1 MTILEFIRSW
11 LEVGKGN
18 HIKNLFITSVLKQ
31 DLREAFQDIETQT
44 YYKSFGKVELLI
56 GKDFNL
62 ILIMKRSEITIFYCE
77 DLDQDDSYLAL
88 KYGKIL
94 LEEI

>member
-1 MTILEFIRSW
+1 MIVLEFIRSW

-18 HIKNLFITSVLKQ
+18 CIENLFTISVLKQ
-31 DLREAFQDIETQT
+31 DIREAFQDLESQT

-62 ILIMKRSEITIFYCE
+62 ILIMKRSEVTKFYCE
-77 DLDQDDSYLAL
+77 DLDQDDSYLVL

-94 LEEI
+94 LEKI

>member
-1 MTILEFIRSW
+1 MILLEFIRSW
-11 LEVGKGN
+11 LDVGKGN
-18 HIKNLFITSVLKQ
+18 QKENLFMISVLKQ
-31 DLREAFQDIETQT
+31 DLRESFQDIELQT

-77 DLDQDDSYLAL
+77 DLDQDDSYLVL

-94 LEEI
+94 LEKI